1 MSVPEVT
8 WADARSPAVTRGH
21 LICRS
26 FLAVFLLAPCALAQ
40 APPKATPG
48 AGPSDLIVEVRSASG
63 SNTFRAGDSVN
74 LELAFS
80 SAAPHRYY
88 EPCGRIAA
96 GDDSQTQDCK
106 FFNSLELSIAPVGN
120 GGGPPARLY
129 RPSASRRARPLPVV
143 QTRFVPLFAHA
154 DIPLPASR
162 RVPRPSQGH
171 YRPRPRQRQKIHSPE
186 PRRPAQRDCNPRT
199 HRPDCRPGRTP
210 LPPRLLKSPPNPVS
224 VQDVSRNGNARQRL
238 LASGRASKPPSSR
251 KSNFRSEPLANLLA

>member
-1 MSVPEVT
+1 MSVPEAT

-88 EPCGRIAA
+88 EPCGRTAA

-120 GGGPPARLY
+120 GGGPPLVFIDHPPLGAPDRFLSSKPVSFRYLLTQTFHFQRPGEYRVRLKVTIGLDPASAKKSTSPEPGDPPSVTVTRELILQIVDQAE
-129 RPSASRRARPLPVV
+129 RPSASPPEK
-143 QTRFVPLFAHA
+143 
-154 DIPLPASR
+154 
-162 RVPRPSQGH
+162 PS
-171 YRPRPRQRQKIHSPE
+171 
-186 PRRPAQRDCNPRT
+186 
-199 HRPDCRPGRTP
+199 
-210 LPPRLLKSPPNPVS
+210 KS
-224 VQDVSRNGNARQRL
+224 G
-238 LASGRASKPPSSR
+238 
-251 KSNFRSEPLANLLA
+251 